1 MLRLSKTFR
10 FLIPVSAAF
19 LVVPGMSTVAQAQQG
34 SDEIEEIITNWVNE
48 YGLKNLNTN
57 FVLAASDATIMLTE
71 APEVDDTELKQAMS
85 WKLKDNSD
93 IDVNNSVIDCFSIPG
108 QRYILFPTLQS

>member
-34 SDEIEEIITNWVNE
+34 SDEIEEIITTGTRRSE
-48 YGLKNLNTN
+48 RT
-57 FVLAASDATIMLTE
+57 ASDSAI
-71 APEVDDTELKQAMS
+71 P
-85 WKLKDNSD
+85 
-93 IDVNNSVIDCFSIPG
+93 IDVVTG
-108 QRYILFPTLQS
+108 QDFDLCQVQVDGVPVDGIFLWL